1 MQSIGVTKTKMG
13 DLEGALE
20 EYTEAKRIYVLT
32 GTLRTPGVPEQ
43 DWRIRW
49 DHSKARWV
57 TSKPT
62 W

>member
-1 MQSIGVTKTKMG
+1 MG